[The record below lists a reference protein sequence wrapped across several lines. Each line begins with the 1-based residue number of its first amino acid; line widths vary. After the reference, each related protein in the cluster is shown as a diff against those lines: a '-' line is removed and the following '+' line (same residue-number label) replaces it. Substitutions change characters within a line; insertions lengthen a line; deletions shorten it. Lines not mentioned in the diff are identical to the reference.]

1 MYRYKKIPRYAVF
14 SAVTALTISILLTSL
29 RSKTSSTPTT
39 ILFEVATNTAALWLI
54 FFPGLVLLH
63 FYREQKAKTPKI
75 VEGTKLISP
84 AKFNKII
91 QGDGIGIPCLI
102 KGKTQ
107 LLRIPSYK
115 ERYHTLI
122 MGDSGTGK
130 STIFHS
136 LLLQTRARGETA
148 IVYDPS
154 LQFWT
159 RHAQAGDTLLYP
171 LSPLCPN
178 WIISREISNP
188 LNAKAVSKSFLP
200 DKDEIAI
207 KKDFWDSS
215 SQRIFRT
222 LLLRLKRENK
232 GTAELLQWLR
242 DPQEIDNTVLN
253 TEHAYLINQDAPE
266 QRSGVLA
273 SLSEVAD
280 ILTLLPTTGTSFSFH
295 DWCQNRTGWIFI
307 GTRGEEEREA
317 LRPLISAWLDIALG
331 KLMLFEDE
339 DAPLTRVFI
348 DELPTLQR
356 LPKLKTAVAEGRKY
370 NLRFCLGFQGRSQVK
385 EIYGEAAEAL
395 LSTPATKIILRTSN
409 YDAATWGAD
418 TIGKPMQERPSQSYS
433 ESYGSPLQGIPRDSF
448 SHKTDQHTDHLVIPN
463 TIQNLADRAGFLR
476 FAQYV
481 VPIQFDYCDLPK
493 RNFLHQQKELPQSN
507 VLTLPAPAKMGNS

>member
-1 MYRYKKIPRYAVF
+1 MYRYKKLPRYAVF
-14 SAVTALTISILLTSL
+14 SAVTALTISILITGL
-29 RSKTSSTPTT
+29 RSQSLSSATQL
-39 ILFEVATNTAALWLI
+39 LFEVVRNTATLWLL

-75 VEGTKLISP
+75 IEGTKLISP
-84 AKFNKII
+84 AEFNNII
-91 QGDGIGIPCLI
+91 KGDGIGIPCLI
-102 KGKTQ
+102 KGQTQ
-107 LLRIPSYK
+107 LLTIPSYK

-136 LLLQTRARGETA
+136 LLLQTRTRGETA
-148 IVYDPS
+148 IIYDPS

-159 RHAQAGDTLLYP
+159 RHAQAGDILLYP

-200 DKDEIAI
+200 DNQDTAI

-215 SQRIFRT
+215 SQRIFRA
-222 LLLRLKRENK
+222 LLLRLKQEQK

-242 DPQEIDNTVLN
+242 NFEEIDKTVQN

-273 SLSEVAD
+273 SMSEVAD
-280 ILTLLPTTGTSFSFH
+280 ILSLLPTTGTPFSFH
-295 DWCQNRTGWIFI
+295 DWSQHRKGWIFI
-307 GTRGEEEREA
+307 ATQGEEEREA
-317 LRPLISAWLDIALG
+317 LRPLISAWLDIAFG

-356 LPKLKTAVAEGRKY
+356 LPKLKTAIAEGRKY

-385 EIYGEAAEAL
+385 ELYGEAAEAL

-448 SHKTDQHTDHLVIPN
+448 SHRTERYTDHLVIPN
-463 TIQNLADRAGFLR
+463 TIQNLDDRTGFLR

-481 VPIQFDYCDLPK
+481 VPIHFDYYDLPK
-493 RNFLHQQKELPQSN
+493 KNFLHQHTALPQN
-507 VLTLPAPAKMGNS
+507 KVLALPAPVKILNR